1 VPLSKQLGDRY
12 RNMAFTAGGGVV
24 RAQPISIGQRE
35 PGGETN
41 MTLRAPRPGSYED
54 VLSRASSPA
63 FFVDLRPLASDS
75 SAGWLKGPHQARL
88 VSGIYS
94 TNAIATFETA
104 LQFPTYYD
112 GLLFEKRVTPATPLK
127 R

>member
-1 VPLSKQLGDRY
+1 
-12 RNMAFTAGGGVV
+12 MAFTAGEGTV
-24 RAQPISIGQRE
+24 RAQPINVGQRE

-41 MTLRAPRPGSYED
+41 MTLRTMRPGSYED
-54 VLSRASSPA
+54 VLSRAASPA

-75 SAGWLKGPHQARL
+75 SAAWLKGPHQARL

-94 TNAIATFETA
+94 AQAIAPFETA

-112 GLLFEKRVTPATPLK
+112 GLLFEKHANPATPLK